1 MAYQFRT
8 KTNSL
13 IKVLSKH
20 LKSKFN
26 KNSIVNNQ
34 YKILEDK
41 MQRLKYEKFNNSNEV
56 ITIDL
61 HNGYTVI
68 AVTGFNTE
76 NRVYTTTLF
85 LKENTIDTWKLIEN
99 AENLE
104 FHANQNTINSAIL
117 KQVST
122 FLEDGFFDY
131 YIQRYEYEM
140 NCFDVGN
147 DLIESERLNA
157 S

>member
-1 MAYQFRT
+1 
-8 KTNSL
+8 
-13 IKVLSKH
+13 
-20 LKSKFN
+20 
-26 KNSIVNNQ
+26 
-34 YKILEDK
+34 

-68 AVTGFNTE
+68 AVTGFDVETKT
-76 NRVYTTTLF
+76 YITTLF

-104 FHANQNTINSAIL
+104 FHANHNAINSAIL

-122 FLEDGFFDY
+122 FLQEGFFNY

-140 NCFDVGN
+140 KCFDKGN
-147 DLIESERLNA
+147 SIYEKERLGDE
-157 S
+157 

>member
-1 MAYQFRT
+1 
-8 KTNSL
+8 
-13 IKVLSKH
+13 
-20 LKSKFN
+20 
-26 KNSIVNNQ
+26 
-34 YKILEDK
+34 
-41 MQRLKYEKFNNSNEV
+41 MQRLKYEKFNNTNDV

-68 AVTGFNTE
+68 AVTGFDVE
-76 NRVYTTTLF
+76 NMAYTTTLF
-85 LKENTIDTWKLIEN
+85 LKENTIDTWKLIEK

-117 KQVST
+117 KQVSS
-122 FLEDGFFDY
+122 FLQDGFFDY

-140 NCFDVGN
+140 KCFDVGN
-147 DLIESERLNA
+147 DLAESERLNA

>member
-1 MAYQFRT
+1 M
-8 KTNSL
+8 
-13 IKVLSKH
+13 
-20 LKSKFN
+20 
-26 KNSIVNNQ
+26 
-34 YKILEDK
+34 KILEEK
-41 MQRLKYEKFNNSNEV
+41 MQRLKYEKFNNLNDV
-56 ITIDL
+56 IMIDL

-104 FHANQNTINSAIL
+104 FHANHNTINSAIL

-122 FLEDGFFDY
+122 FLQEGFFNY

-140 NCFDVGN
+140 KCFDKGN
-147 DLIESERLNA
+147 SIYEKERLGDE
-157 S
+157 

>member
-1 MAYQFRT
+1 
-8 KTNSL
+8 
-13 IKVLSKH
+13 
-20 LKSKFN
+20 
-26 KNSIVNNQ
+26 
-34 YKILEDK
+34 
-41 MQRLKYEKFNNSNEV
+41 MQRLKYEKFNNSNDV

-68 AVTGFNTE
+68 AVTGFNAE

-104 FHANQNTINSAIL
+104 FHANHNAINSAIL

-122 FLEDGFFDY
+122 FLQEGFFNY

-140 NCFDVGN
+140 KCFEKGIN
-147 DLIESERLNA
+147 IYEKERIGW
-157 S
+157 

>member
-1 MAYQFRT
+1 
-8 KTNSL
+8 
-13 IKVLSKH
+13 
-20 LKSKFN
+20 
-26 KNSIVNNQ
+26 
-34 YKILEDK
+34 

-61 HNGYTVI
+61 RNGYTVI
-68 AVTGFNTE
+68 AVTGYDVETKT
-76 NRVYTTTLF
+76 YITTLF

-104 FHANQNTINSAIL
+104 FHANHNTINSAIL

-122 FLEDGFFDY
+122 FLQEGFFDY

-140 NCFDVGN
+140 KCFDKGN
-147 DLIESERLNA
+147 SIYEKERLGDE
-157 S
+157 

>member
-1 MAYQFRT
+1 
-8 KTNSL
+8 
-13 IKVLSKH
+13 
-20 LKSKFN
+20 
-26 KNSIVNNQ
+26 
-34 YKILEDK
+34 
-41 MQRLKYEKFNNSNEV
+41 MQRLKYEKFNNSNDV

-68 AVTGFNTE
+68 GVTGFDDE

-85 LKENTIDTWKLIEN
+85 LKDNTIDTWKIIEN

-117 KQVST
+117 KKVSE
-122 FLEDGFFDY
+122 FLKEGFFDY

-140 NCFDVGN
+140 KCFDIGN
-147 DLIESERLNA
+147 EIFEKERLSGVDA

>member
-1 MAYQFRT
+1 
-8 KTNSL
+8 
-13 IKVLSKH
+13 
-20 LKSKFN
+20 
-26 KNSIVNNQ
+26 
-34 YKILEDK
+34 
-41 MQRLKYEKFNNSNEV
+41 MQRLKYEKFNNSNDV
-56 ITIDL
+56 IMIDL

-68 AVTGFNTE
+68 AITGFNTE

-104 FHANQNTINSAIL
+104 FHANHNAINSAIL

-122 FLEDGFFDY
+122 FLQEGFFDY

-140 NCFDVGN
+140 KCFDKGN
-147 DLIESERLNA
+147 NIYEKERIG
-157 S
+157 

>member
-1 MAYQFRT
+1 
-8 KTNSL
+8 
-13 IKVLSKH
+13 
-20 LKSKFN
+20 
-26 KNSIVNNQ
+26 
-34 YKILEDK
+34 

-68 AVTGFNTE
+68 AVTGFDVE

-104 FHANQNTINSAIL
+104 FHANHNAINSAIL

-122 FLEDGFFDY
+122 FLQEGFFNY

-140 NCFDVGN
+140 KCFDKGN
-147 DLIESERLNA
+147 SIYEKERLGDE
-157 S
+157 

>member
-1 MAYQFRT
+1 
-8 KTNSL
+8 
-13 IKVLSKH
+13 
-20 LKSKFN
+20 
-26 KNSIVNNQ
+26 
-34 YKILEDK
+34 
-41 MQRLKYEKFNNSNEV
+41 MQRLKYEKFNNSNDV

-61 HNGYTVI
+61 YNGYTVI
-68 AVTGFNTE
+68 AITGFNAE

-104 FHANQNTINSAIL
+104 FHANNNTINSAIL

-122 FLEDGFFDY
+122 FLQEGFFDY

-140 NCFDVGN
+140 KCFDKGN
-147 DLIESERLNA
+147 SIYEKERLGDE
-157 S
+157 